1 MPDWTEA
8 NKDIFGFPVSKKGI
22 MSADQKLEYLLH
34 EVITLQKRIQSL
46 ENSLEVILMNST
58 KK

>member
-1 MPDWTEA
+1 MPDWIEA
-8 NKDIFGFPVSKKGI
+8 NKDTFGFPVTKKGI
-22 MSADQKLEYLLH
+22 MSPDEKLEYLLH
-34 EVITLQKRIQSL
+34 EVITLQKRILSL